1 MPKVDLKSLFS
12 SPTGKKIYSDA
23 LKVITEYDMDTD
35 IQRGV
40 LVGLSG
46 GADSVMLLCLLAEYR
61 SCFGDFPIVAVHV
74 NHGIRGD
81 EADRDEAAVEAIS
94 ARVEELYSQLIE
106 VPAYKAFEAAQ
117 NEVTEL
123 MARVN
128 DTINA
133 QLMDGQPENCTHN
146 CSTCGGCH

>member
-1 MPKVDLKSLFS
+1 MEIFELAAAL
-12 SPTGKKIYSDA
+12 GKKLKEDARITRLEEARAAYESDETIMT
-23 LKVITEYDMDTD
+23 LSTEYMV
-35 IQRGV
+35 QQQ
-40 LVGLSG
+40 
-46 GADSVMLLCLLAEYR
+46 AMQMEAMK
-61 SCFGDFPIVAVHV
+61 
-74 NHGIRGD
+74 D

-123 MARVN
+123 MTRVN